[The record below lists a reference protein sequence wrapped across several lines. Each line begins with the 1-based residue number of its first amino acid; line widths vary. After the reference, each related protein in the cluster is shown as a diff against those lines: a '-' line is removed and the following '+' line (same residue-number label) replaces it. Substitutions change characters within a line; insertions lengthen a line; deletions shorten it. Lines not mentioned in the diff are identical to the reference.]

1 MVKSYNLDIS
11 TASVFAFLK
20 LLFRWKASI
29 WKIVLKELFIWTILY
44 LLVTCYYKSGWFM
57 SQQVERSFFKVFSL
71 ICEM

>member
-1 MVKSYNLDIS
+1 MVISYNLDIS

-29 WKIVLKELFIWTILY
+29 WKIVVKELLIWTIFY

-57 SQQVERSFFKVFSL
+57 SQQIKRLLLFFEFL
-71 ICEM
+71 IS